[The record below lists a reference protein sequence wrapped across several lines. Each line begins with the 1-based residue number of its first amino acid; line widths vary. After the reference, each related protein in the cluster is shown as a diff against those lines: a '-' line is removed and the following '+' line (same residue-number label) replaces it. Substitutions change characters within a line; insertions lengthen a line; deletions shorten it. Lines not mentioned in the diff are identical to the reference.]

1 MPTRLRDLSDTDF
14 GTLDSTKNKN
24 AMRYNGTTGKF
35 DVITAD
41 DVLSSVAELPE
52 SFVQIVEDQIDVN
65 NLTFDG
71 VDGGFF

>member
-24 AMRYNGTTGKF
+24 AMRYNASTGKF

-41 DVLSSVAELPE
+41 DVLSSSTVPPE
-52 SFVQIVEDQIDVN
+52 SFVQTVESQIDVN

-71 VDGGFF
+71 VDGGTF

>member
-24 AMRYNGTTGKF
+24 AMRYNASTGKF
-35 DVITAD
+35 DVIPAD
-41 DVLSSVAELPE
+41 DVLSSVTALPE
-52 SFVQIVEDQIDVN
+52 SFVQTVESQIDAN

-71 VDGGFF
+71 VDGGVF